1 LKLTG
6 DPRGLE
12 DLREIKEKK
21 VEYLKFLIT
30 SAKTNFD
37 RKMEFKSI
45 DNQRS
50 YFLVYDPVTL
60 EFRVEGKTG

>member
-1 LKLTG
+1 MKLTG

-50 YFLVYDPVTL
+50 YFLVFDPVTL
-60 EFRVEGKTG
+60 EFRVEGKAG

>member
-1 LKLTG
+1 MKLTG

>member
-1 LKLTG
+1 MKLTG

-45 DNQRS
+45 DNQRC

-60 EFRVEGKTG
+60 EFRVEVKTG